1 MFLSSSFT
9 APKHTPFCNQDCSLP
24 HHKLLLSLLKCSNY
38 NYGME
43 HNNTFMK
50 QVNDYINQHGKFSDV
65 RADADLLDP
74 VPLFQYPLV
83 HWVCVLGKHKVLE
96 RLTELKEFNFA
107 VQSERTGE
115 TGLHRM
121 LLSLDRAMVAVKK
134 SSVKTILDVFSKT
147 LRTLTDNAPNVL
159 TLSNKEGDTP
169 FHCMAKVIVD
179 CTGELER
186 MNTYEGYFEHLMK
199 ELARLRASGKLTSDQ
214 ARELLLR
221 TNNSQETF
229 LHILACR
236 HGVGHRVIKRVLK
249 NIEPEIMDL
258 LKEIK
263 NDNDK
268 TASDLAE
275 DLCSYEMAAI
285 LRPHDQEA
293 GPPDWVDDV
302 AEDLPQTPDTPDTP
316 CETPDVQSPPP
327 TLFPLRA
334 FVPDADA
341 ARARLFAVKK
351 EPGTDDTEFDE
362 ASLEDPVE
370 VNSSS
375 STLQMSEDAVKKEPN
390 VDDSED
396 PPEINSSPSTP
407 QTTEDVQLP
416 TVDASPNH
424 ANSSPARPTKDDV
437 NAIAFASGSS
447 ESSAAAATVNHN
459 MSSNMPALPV
469 APGTSR
475 KSAGSP
481 TTSQSPN
488 GAASHSTS
496 VLADHS
502 KNSSKEPSIV
512 SQTDKL
518 LNALLAKFQEQLAQ
532 SKKGLGEKED
542 ALDRVL
548 QRMSE
553 AQERRRRLQQ
563 ELDENLNEMLAIKQE
578 EGLLRSEIAV
588 QKRDCE
594 NFKVELEKYA
604 GIREQEK

>member
-1 MFLSSSFT
+1 
-9 APKHTPFCNQDCSLP
+9 
-24 HHKLLLSLLKCSNY
+24 
-38 NYGME
+38 
-43 HNNTFMK
+43 MK

-65 RADADLLDP
+65 RANADLPDP
-74 VPLFQYPLV
+74 MPPFQYPLV

-121 LLSLDRAMVAVKK
+121 LLSLDRAMVALKK

-147 LRTLTDNAPNVL
+147 LRTLTENAPIVL
-159 TLSNKEGDTP
+159 TLNNKEGDTP
-169 FHCMAKVIVD
+169 FHCMAKVILD

-199 ELARLRASGKLTSDQ
+199 ELARLRVSGKLTSDA
-214 ARELLLR
+214 ARELLLKK
-221 TNNSQETF
+221 NNSQETF

-263 NDNDK
+263 DANDK

-302 AEDLPQTPDTPDTP
+302 VEDLPQTPDSGTPH
-316 CETPDVQSPPP
+316 ETPDIQSPPP
-327 TLFPLRA
+327 TLFPSSPV
-334 FVPDADA
+334 FPDADA
-341 ARARLFAVKK
+341 ARVRLFAVKK
-351 EPGTDDTEFDE
+351 EPGLDDTEFDE
-362 ASLEDPVE
+362 TTLEDPAE
-370 VNSSS
+370 VNWSSS
-375 STLQMSEDAVKKEPN
+375 SLQTTEDAVKTEPN
-390 VDDSED
+390 IDDSED
-396 PPEINSSPSTP
+396 PPEINSSPNTS

-416 TVDASPNH
+416 PVYTSPNH
-424 ANSSPARPTKDDV
+424 ANPSPTRPTKEDV
-437 NAIAFASGSS
+437 NAIASAGGSS
-447 ESSAAAATVNHN
+447 ESSVAAATVNDN
-459 MSSNMPALPV
+459 MSSNMPSLPAV
-469 APGTSR
+469 PGTNR
-475 KSAGSP
+475 KSAGTP

-488 GAASHSTS
+488 GSASHSSS

-502 KNSSKEPSIV
+502 KNSGKKPSII
-512 SQTDKL
+512 SKISKFNLPQTDKL
-518 LNALLAKFQEQLAQ
+518 LNTLHAKFQEQLAQ
-532 SKKGLGEKED
+532 SEKGLGEKED
-542 ALDRVL
+542 TLVRVL
-548 QRMSE
+548 HRMTE
-553 AQERRRRLQQ
+553 AQERRQKLQQ
-563 ELDENLNEMLAIKQE
+563 ELDENLNEMLALKQE

-594 NFKVELEKYA
+594 KFKAELEKYA

>member
-1 MFLSSSFT
+1 
-9 APKHTPFCNQDCSLP
+9 
-24 HHKLLLSLLKCSNY
+24 
-38 NYGME
+38 
-43 HNNTFMK
+43 MK

-65 RADADLLDP
+65 RANADLPDP
-74 VPLFQYPLV
+74 MPPFQYPLV
-83 HWVCVLGKHKVLE
+83 HWVCVLGKYKVLE

-107 VQSERTGE
+107 VQSQRTGE

-121 LLSLDRAMVAVKK
+121 LLSLDRAMVALKK

-147 LRTLTDNAPNVL
+147 LRTLTDNAPIVF

-169 FHCMAKVIVD
+169 FHCTAKVILD
-179 CTGELER
+179 CTGEN

-199 ELARLRASGKLTSDQ
+199 ELARLRVSGKLSSDA
-214 ARELLLR
+214 ARELLLK

-236 HGVGHRVIKRVLK
+236 HGVGQRVIKRVLK

-263 NDNDK
+263 DANDK

-285 LRPHDQEA
+285 LRPRDQEA

-302 AEDLPQTPDTPDTP
+302 AEDLPQTPDSGTPR
-316 CETPDVQSPPP
+316 ETPDIQSPPP
-327 TLFPLRA
+327 TLFPSSPV
-334 FVPDADA
+334 FPDVDA
-341 ARARLFAVKK
+341 ARVRLFAVKK
-351 EPGTDDTEFDE
+351 EPGVDDTEFDE
-362 ASLEDPVE
+362 TTSEDPAE

-375 STLQMSEDAVKKEPN
+375 SSLQTAEDAVKKEPN

-396 PPEINSSPSTP
+396 PPEINSSPTTS
-407 QTTEDVQLP
+407 QTTEDVQLLAVN
-416 TVDASPNH
+416 TSPNH
-424 ANSSPARPTKDDV
+424 ANSSPTRPTKEDV
-437 NAIAFASGSS
+437 NAIASASGSS
-447 ESSAAAATVNHN
+447 ESSVGAATVNHN

-469 APGTSR
+469 VPGTSR
-475 KSAGSP
+475 KSAGTP

-488 GAASHSTS
+488 GAASHSSS

-502 KNSSKEPSIV
+502 KNSSKGPSII
-512 SQTDKL
+512 SKISKFKNLPQTDKL
-518 LNALLAKFQEQLAQ
+518 LNTLHAKFQEQLAQ

-542 ALDRVL
+542 ALVRVL
-548 QRMSE
+548 HRMTE
-553 AQERRRRLQQ
+553 AQERRQRLQQ
-563 ELDENLNEMLAIKQE
+563 ELEESLNEMLAIKQE

-594 NFKVELEKYA
+594 KFKAELEKYA